1 MRRYLEVYWIMF
13 RNSLIREMNFKVNF
27 LLWMIVEILWF
38 AGQIVFIDVLYLYVN
53 RIGDWTKWE
62 VVLLVGTHQIIGQLF
77 QAIFYMNVANV
88 PELVRTGKLD
98 FFLLLPLDSQ
108 FAVST
113 RQFGMDNVINAVL
126 GVVLVVFCLVKL
138 SITPTL
144 AQVSLY
150 CGAVILGIGIHY
162 SIMFFLASVSFWI
175 VRAQGL
181 IYGYYSFFNIARY
194 PDAVFKGLFKII
206 FSWFIPVIIVANIPS
221 RVLIRGLD
229 QPGAL
234 AFQLP
239 LATLFVVLG
248 ARLFW
253 KSALNRYSSASS

>member
-113 RQFGMDNVINAVL
+113 TTRERHSRSPRAGWVPKTRLPAA
-126 GVVLVVFCLVKL
+126 GATTVFRKILKGRR
-138 SITPTL
+138 PR
-144 AQVSLY
+144 VS
-150 CGAVILGIGIHY
+150 
-162 SIMFFLASVSFWI
+162 
-175 VRAQGL
+175 
-181 IYGYYSFFNIARY
+181 
-194 PDAVFKGLFKII
+194 D
-206 FSWFIPVIIVANIPS
+206 
-221 RVLIRGLD
+221 
-229 QPGAL
+229 
-234 AFQLP
+234 
-239 LATLFVVLG
+239 
-248 ARLFW
+248 
-253 KSALNRYSSASS
+253 SAWVW